1 MLTCMKSMRAA
12 TTVALLLAGLA
23 ACSAPAPAPEAD
35 APAVSPLKQYAPAKR
50 VAMPELSGET
60 VDGGRVSIEG
70 LRGKVVVVN
79 AWASWCGPC
88 RVEAPGLSRVHKE
101 LYGKGLRVVGVN
113 ADTSLADARAF
124 EKEAKLAYPS
134 LHDPKGR
141 QLLRLPKDMVNLT
154 AYPFTIV
161 VDPEGR
167 IAAARIGA
175 IGEKELK
182 RVVAPL
188 LP

>member
-1 MLTCMKSMRAA
+1 VA
-12 TTVALLLAGLA
+12 ALLLAGSA
-23 ACSAPAPAPEAD
+23 ACSAPAPAPEAET
-35 APAVSPLKQYAPAKR
+35 PAASPLKRYAPAKR
-50 VAMPELSGET
+50 VAMPELSGES
-60 VDGGRVSIEG
+60 VDGGRVSIEE

-88 RVEAPGLSRVHKE
+88 RAEAPGLSRVHKE

-141 QLLRLPKDMVNLT
+141 QLLRLPKGMVNVS

-161 VDPEGR
+161 VDREGR